1 MARRKEAAM
10 ATDISGGFFN
20 NAVKL
25 REHIGRRIGGVCVRA
40 IIGASTNSLTRL
52 SCEVDMNAEGWR
64 DLIAAEAGTG
74 TGADESGPCEVVRGV
89 VVETD
94 ISNKVRTCSVS
105 YVTHPTGPVTVV
117 GLPWPT
123 PDLKCLDEVTITV
136 RKVGH
141 SARGCA

>member
-1 MARRKEAAM
+1 M
-10 ATDISGGFFN
+10 ATEMKLACFET
-20 NAVKL
+20 AAKL
-25 REHIGRRIGGVCVRA
+25 REYVGRRLGGVCTRA
-40 IIGASTNSLTRL
+40 IVDAERGAGTRL
-52 SCEVDMNAEGWR
+52 TCDVTMSPDGWR
-64 DLIAAEAGTG
+64 DLIAAEAG